1 MSTTTNICIRVD
13 TELKAEAEALFSEL
27 GMNLT
32 TAVTVFLRQAVR
44 ESRIP
49 FEIKWDRPN
58 KDTMAAMRD
67 AENIARNPQVKGY
80 EDPNE
85 LFKDLEGKG
94 LGARD

>member
-1 MSTTTNICIRVD
+1 MSNTTNLCIRID
-13 TELKAEAEALFSEL
+13 TELKTEAEALFSEL

-32 TAVTVFLRQAVR
+32 TAITVYFRQAVR

-58 KDTMAAMRD
+58 RGTAAAMHYAANKAQD
-67 AENIARNPQVKGY
+67 PSVKGY

-85 LFKDLEGKG
+85 LFRE
-94 LGARD
+94 LGE

>member
-1 MSTTTNICIRVD
+1 MSTTTNLCIRID
-13 TELKAEAEALFSEL
+13 TELKGQAEALFNEL
-27 GMNLT
+27 GMSLS
-32 TAVTVFLRQAVR
+32 TAVTVYFRQAVR

-67 AENIARNPQVKGY
+67 AENIARNPKVKGY

-94 LGARD
+94 LGAMD